1 MAEKAPKTGAPGTAW
16 NDPKTPGLRLRHLQS
31 KSVWYLYYRT
41 KQGKQRN
48 EKLADER
55 VLTLTA
61 ARERAREILAEV
73 AKGGDPAGEKKA
85 LTERP
90 TLADLAKDHYEKHC
104 LVRNKPSWASEV
116 ESMYRVHILP
126 FLGAETAVA
135 DVTEADVNKLHH
147 HMRKTP
153 RRANTVCAVLSKGM
167 ELSEKWGW
175 RPKRSNPVDID
186 RYKENERSRIPD
198 ENEAARLLKAL
209 ERASEEEPHF
219 VGLVELLLFTGARLG
234 EIKAAKWEWVTQD
247 GLELPDSK
255 TGKKTIPLSDLARNA
270 LQNIPRVKGNP
281 YIIVG
286 RRKGRHMVNVTKP
299 WNRLMEAA
307 QIKERLVRHDLR
319 HFFATA
325 GLSGGLNLDQ
335 LGELLGHADPRTT
348 KCYAKLMVDS
358 KQQAANTSAKA
369 VQAFMARQKNKAANE
384 NSQNQANNAGSM

>member
-1 MAEKAPKTGAPGTAW
+1 M
-16 NDPKTPGLRLRHLQS
+16 
-31 KSVWYLYYRT
+31 
-41 KQGKQRN
+41 
-48 EKLADER
+48 
-55 VLTLTA
+55 
-61 ARERAREILAEV
+61 
-73 AKGGDPAGEKKA
+73 
-85 LTERP
+85 
-90 TLADLAKDHYEKHC
+90 
-104 LVRNKPSWASEV
+104 
-116 ESMYRVHILP
+116 
-126 FLGAETAVA
+126 
-135 DVTEADVNKLHH
+135 
-147 HMRKTP
+147 
-153 RRANTVCAVLSKGM
+153 LSKGM

-234 EIKAAKWEWVTQD
+234 EIKSAKWEWVTPD

-255 TGKKTIPLSDLARNA
+255 TGKKTIPLSDLARHA

-325 GLSGGLNLDQ
+325 GLSSGLNLDQ
-335 LGELLGHADPRTT
+335 LGNCSDTLTR
-348 KCYAKLMVDS
+348 
-358 KQQAANTSAKA
+358 
-369 VQAFMARQKNKAANE
+369 ARQSAM
-384 NSQNQANNAGSM
+384 QN

>member
-1 MAEKAPKTGAPGTAW
+1 
-16 NDPKTPGLRLRHLQS
+16 
-31 KSVWYLYYRT
+31 
-41 KQGKQRN
+41 
-48 EKLADER
+48 
-55 VLTLTA
+55 
-61 ARERAREILAEV
+61 
-73 AKGGDPAGEKKA
+73 
-85 LTERP
+85 
-90 TLADLAKDHYEKHC
+90 
-104 LVRNKPSWASEV
+104 
-116 ESMYRVHILP
+116 
-126 FLGAETAVA
+126 
-135 DVTEADVNKLHH
+135 
-147 HMRKTP
+147 
-153 RRANTVCAVLSKGM
+153 
-167 ELSEKWGW
+167 
-175 RPKRSNPVDID
+175 
-186 RYKENERSRIPD
+186 
-198 ENEAARLLKAL
+198 
-209 ERASEEEPHF
+209 
-219 VGLVELLLFTGARLG
+219 
-234 EIKAAKWEWVTQD
+234 
-247 GLELPDSK
+247 K

-348 KCYAKLMVDS
+348 KRYAKLMVDS